1 MKEEVAFPLLARMQ
15 HHGKEMV
22 ERVSRLLYSLDIMY
36 VLFVQYTTYE
46 YIMMLYYYHLV
57 FTYLLNTYRES

>member
-15 HHGKEMV
+15 HGKEMV
-22 ERVSRLLYSLDIMY
+22 ERVSRLLYSLHIMY